1 MSLYTGIPQAT
12 LLERLTVAQTALL
25 DLSGGAHTV
34 MVRHGNWQTQYTDA
48 PDQIAAL
55 KRHIRELQAAVG
67 LTDRINGVTIAGGK
81 GL

>member
-12 LLERLTVAQTALL
+12 LLARLTAAQTALL

-34 MVRHGNWQTQYTDA
+34 MVQMGDKRVQYSDA
-48 PDQIAAL
+48 PEQIAKL
-55 KRHIRELQAAVG
+55 QQHIRDLQIATGIDTRVQ
-67 LTDRINGVTIAGGK
+67 GVTLAGGK

>member
-12 LLERLTVAQTALL
+12 LLARLTAAQTALL

-34 MVRHGNWQTQYTDA
+34 MVQMGDKRVQYTDA

-67 LTDRINGVTIAGGK
+67 LTDRVQGVTIAGGK